1 MQQTLNQFFGY
12 GNQTDYIVG
21 NSNSKL
27 KNKLGMTILFENW
40 DSKKNGYV
48 TQSVDLTNEPTIQ
61 DFIKKAKLENYLS
74 KVATIESKTDNKCE
88 YQVIIESIYKKHIQ
102 WAYVL
107 VVGNRIIKCGDSTMT
122 LQGRWSSYSAG
133 TRQNRDRGT
142 CSTTNYFISEIIR
155 QSLKNGL
162 SVELYAYPI
171 PNIIQPI
178 DVFGVTKNALCDF
191 VTYYESELLQRFSD
205 IYNKKPIVGKNGLVK

>member
-1 MQQTLNQFFGY
+1 MN
-12 GNQTDYIVG
+12 
-21 NSNSKL
+21 
-27 KNKLGMTILFENW
+27 ILFENW

-48 TQSVDLTNEPTIQ
+48 TQSVDLTHEPTIQ
-61 DFIKKAKLENYLS
+61 DFIKKANLQKYLF
-74 KVATIESKTDNKCE
+74 KVATIKSNTDKKCE
-88 YQVIIESIYKKHIQ
+88 YSVLIDSSYKKHIQ
-102 WAYVL
+102 WAYIL
-107 VVGNRIIKCGDSTMT
+107 VVGGKIIKCGDSTMT
-122 LQGRWSSYSAG
+122 LQGRWTSYSAG
-133 TRQNRDRGT
+133 TKENRDRGT

>member
-1 MQQTLNQFFGY
+1 MN
-12 GNQTDYIVG
+12 
-21 NSNSKL
+21 
-27 KNKLGMTILFENW
+27 ILFENW

-48 TQSVDLTNEPTIQ
+48 TQSVDLTNEPTIK
-61 DFIKKAKLENYLS
+61 DFIKKANLEKYLF
-74 KVATIESKTDNKCE
+74 KVATIESNTDKKCE
-88 YQVIIESIYKKHIQ
+88 YSVIIDASYKKHNQ

-107 VVGNRIIKCGDSTMT
+107 VVGGKIIKCGDSTMT

-155 QSLKNGL
+155 QSLKSGL
-162 SVELYAYPI
+162 LVELYAYPI
-171 PNIIQPI
+171 PNIVQTI
-178 DVFGVTKNALCDF
+178 DVFGDTINALCDF
-191 VTYYESELLQRFSD
+191 VTYYESKLLERFSD